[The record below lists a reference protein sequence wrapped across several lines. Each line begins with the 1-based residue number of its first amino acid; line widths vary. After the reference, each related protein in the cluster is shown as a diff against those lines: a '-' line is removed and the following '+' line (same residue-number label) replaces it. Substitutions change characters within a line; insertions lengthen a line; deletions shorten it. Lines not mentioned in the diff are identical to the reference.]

1 MAPGVTLPDALPETL
16 PEAVAPVPPG
26 AVLVSVAVDEDEG
39 LLDGV
44 VGVAGAGLAGGV
56 LTVVLELVVVPLVPG
71 RSQPVMAAVARAR
84 TATAGMSVF
93 MESPFDE
100 LRVEPKRNTRM
111 RRASRASLCASCS
124 TRFRVHIFFR
134 ARETVS
140 PASGAACKPFNRIS
154 QRRAENGAVPGGGGA
169 GK

>member
-1 MAPGVTLPDALPETL
+1 MPPGVTLPDALPETL

-100 LRVEPKRNTRM
+100 LLLGIAGLKAGLKRKGTRM
-111 RRASRASLCASCS
+111 SRASRASL
-124 TRFRVHIFFR
+124 
-134 ARETVS
+134 
-140 PASGAACKPFNRIS
+140 
-154 QRRAENGAVPGGGGA
+154 
-169 GK
+169 